1 MINRRAMLLTG
12 ALAAAPLPIRPAAA
26 ALPVP
31 ANATLAFR
39 LIRHDSDIGH
49 HILTFDRKGDT
60 LTVHT
65 EVEALVTLLSIPVVR
80 YRHRVVETWQ
90 GDTLTSL
97 AAETDKNG
105 AHEWVK
111 AQRGAEGLVVLGSK
125 TERYVAPEPAGAAS
139 YWNKRVLDGPMI
151 SLEDGVLLRPKVERR
166 RPDVIPLASGGT
178 ISADHYN
185 LSGPFNVDL
194 WYDQTATWAS
204 LALTAADGST
214 VRYERL

>member
-1 MINRRAMLLTG
+1 MLLAG
-12 ALAAAPLPIRPAAA
+12 AFAAAPYHIRSAAA

-31 ANATLAFR
+31 PNATLAFR
-39 LIRHDSDIGH
+39 MIRHDSEIGRH
-49 HILTFDRKGDT
+49 TLTFDRKGDT

-65 EVEALVTLLSIPVVR
+65 EVQALVTLVSIPIVR
-80 YRHRVVETWQ
+80 YHHQVVETWQ

-97 AAETDKNG
+97 TGETDKNG
-105 AHEWVK
+105 EHEWVK

-125 TERYVAPEPAGAAS
+125 TERYVAPEPARAAS
-139 YWNKRVLDGPMI
+139 YWNKHVLDGPMI

-166 RPDVIPLASGGT
+166 SADLIPVASGGK
-178 ISADHYN
+178 IPADHYN

-204 LALTAADGST
+204 LALTAVDGST
-214 VRYERL
+214 VHYERL